1 MSEPALD
8 PTPDEGEKLEGGV
21 TGKGFKP
28 GRSGNPGGRPK
39 GLARQ
44 VRDLLADDGQSI
56 AAFWA
61 NVMADPKYDVKDR
74 LLASRLLAER
84 GWGKAPQYAPIED
97 DDPLDLSVRQQN
109 ELAADLDARLDEL
122 TEARLRRERR
132 SAGLPESEEV
142 AAE

>member
-1 MSEPALD
+1 VSEPAVE
-8 PTPDEGEKLEGGV
+8 TPPGDEKLVGGV
-21 TGKGFKP
+21 TGKGFTP

-44 VRDLLADDGQSI
+44 VRDLLSDDGESI
-56 AAFWA
+56 ARFWA
-61 NVMADPKYDVKDR
+61 DVMANPKYDTKDR

-97 DDPLDLSVRQQN
+97 DDPLDLSVQQQN

-122 TEARLRRERR
+122 AEARKRRDDRAE
-132 SAGLPESEEV
+132 A
-142 AAE
+142 AAEAEVSE